1 MTEALNIPFTF
12 PLIIEEEVKV
22 SGKVVAQGDFSGG
35 WVDGVIKL
43 VDKLSLT
50 MLGKTLLINEAFSV
64 GENWDT
70 AAFIVPLDTAKRG
83 SHTGYVLRQQSTYV
97 NENDA
102 YCETDFELDSDRFD
116 DQVAILAGEPGA
128 ETVKKCLMSA
138 GADRKTNLRNKT
150 FTVRFDDEGSITV
163 IEA

>member
-1 MTEALNIPFTF
+1 MRILDLFLVQAPDFGPAPGFLEKLGGYP
-12 PLIIEEEVKV
+12 PKRV
-22 SGKVVAQGDFSGG
+22 SGDNHVLYRGFICQL
-35 WVDGVIKL
+35 DG
-43 VDKLSLT
+43 
-50 MLGKTLLINEAFSV
+50 AFCS
-64 GENWDT
+64 
-70 AAFIVPLDTAKRG
+70 TAKRG

-116 DQVAILAGEPGA
+116 DQVDILAGEPGA

-138 GADRKTNLRNKT
+138 GADRKTNLRNKA
-150 FTVRFDDEGSITV
+150 FTVRFDDKGSITV